1 MELGTGLEE
10 RRSTGEV
17 HQMALTGRERLDV
30 DGVKNV
36 GSFDQEEVVLETS
49 AGVLV
54 IKGANL
60 HMQQL
65 NLDIGKISLQG
76 RINSLVYAEEDL
88 NQRSRGLLGRLLK

>member
-1 MELGTGLEE
+1 MGTGIDE
-10 RRSTGEV
+10 RRVAGEP
-17 HQMALTGRERLDV
+17 HQMALTGREKLDV
-30 DGVKNV
+30 EGVKNV
-36 GSFDQEEVVLETS
+36 GSFDQDEVVLETS

-65 NLDIGKISLQG
+65 NLDVGKISLQG

-88 NQRSRGLLGRLLK
+88 NQRSRGFLGKLLK